1 MAHSH
6 APPLSSP
13 LAHPGPRPAKALLF
27 GATPCLPKQCILIE
41 LAQARQFP
49 YLTSSASHQY
59 RFTPKGIRLFALKG
73 GRTRLD
79 LKLICRP
86 SSKQPSTPTM
96 IDCPWFQEKM
106 TKLKNAPA

>member
-73 GRTRLD
+73 SNFHIRFFLE
-79 LKLICRP
+79 
-86 SSKQPSTPTM
+86 